1 MFTLSNSTHEHLALT
16 IEALGTLQFPEKL
29 YAWLCRCFEIDNG
42 TILAYY
48 QTSKPDV
55 FFSHSRVKQVHEHME
70 VDYLSGIYLLDPF
83 HDLHVNKS
91 AQGVYRLR
99 DCAPDSFRRNEYY
112 AKYYSGTTMVDE
124 ICFHIALAS
133 GVSVQVCLGRDESS
147 GRNFS
152 ARDLNTARK
161 LSSIVCSL
169 MTVQWKHLKA
179 SGDYTDEALLLHLQA
194 QLQEHKDIRLSKR
207 QCEVALLILRGH
219 STISIGLCLEIS
231 PQTVKVFR
239 KQLYRKCE
247 ISSQAEL
254 FSLMTS
260 YLSL

>member
-1 MFTLSNSTHEHLALT
+1 MFTLTNATQEHLAAA
-16 IEALGTLQFPEKL
+16 IEALGTSAFPEKL
-29 YAWLCRCFEIDNG
+29 YAWLCRCMEIDNV

-48 QTSKPDV
+48 QTIKPDV
-55 FFSHSRVKQVHEHME
+55 FFFHSRVRQVHERME
-70 VDYLSGIYLLDPF
+70 ADYLSGIYLLDPF
-83 HDLHVNKS
+83 HELHVNKS
-91 AQGVYRLR
+91 ERGLYRLR
-99 DCAPDSFRRNEYY
+99 DCAPDSFHRNEYY
-112 AKYYSGTTMVDE
+112 AKYYAGTTMLDE
-124 ICFHIALAS
+124 ACFHVSLPK
-133 GVSVQVCLGRDESS
+133 GVSVQVCLGRDKSS
-147 GRNFS
+147 GSSFS

-169 MTVQWKHLKA
+169 IAVHWKDLKA
-179 SGDYTDEALLLHLQA
+179 SGDYTDETLLTHIQS
-194 QLQEHKDIRLSKR
+194 QLMEHRGVRLSRR

-254 FSLMTS
+254 FSLMTT

>member
-1 MFTLSNSTHEHLALT
+1 MFTLTNATQEHLAT
-16 IEALGTLQFPEKL
+16 AIEALGSRLFSEKL

-55 FFSHSRVKQVHEHME
+55 FFSQSTIRQVHEHME
-70 VDYLSGIYLLDPF
+70 ADYLSGTYLLDPF

-91 AQGVYRLR
+91 ARGLYRLR
-99 DCAPDSFRRNEYY
+99 DCAPDSFHRNEYY
-112 AKYYSGTTMVDE
+112 AKYYAGTTMLDE
-124 ICFHIALAS
+124 VCFHATLPK
-133 GVSVQVCLGRDESS
+133 GVSVQVCLGRDKSS
-147 GRNFS
+147 GRSFS

-169 MTVQWKHLKA
+169 VTVQWKDLSA
-179 SGDYTDEALLLHLQA
+179 SGDYTDETLLAHLKL
-194 QLQEHKDIRLSKR
+194 QLLEHKGIRLSDR
-207 QCEVALLILRGH
+207 QCEVALLIMRGH

-239 KQLYRKCE
+239 KQLYRKCG

-254 FSLMTS
+254 FSLMSAFLT
-260 YLSL
+260 L

>member
-1 MFTLSNSTHEHLALT
+1 MFTLTNTTHEHLAVA
-16 IEALGTLQFPEKL
+16 IEALGTPSFSELL
-29 YAWLCRCFEIDNG
+29 YAWLCRCLEIDNG

-48 QTSKPDV
+48 QTGKPDV
-55 FFSHSRVKQVHEHME
+55 FFSHSRVREVHEHME
-70 VDYLSGIYLLDPF
+70 GDYLSGIYLLDPF

-91 AQGVYRLR
+91 APGLYRLR
-99 DCAPDSFRRNEYY
+99 DCAPDSFRRNEYH
-112 AKYYSGTTMVDE
+112 AKYYSGTTMTDE
-124 ICFHIALAS
+124 ACFHVALPT
-133 GVSVQVCLGRDESS
+133 GVSVQVCLGRDKSS
-147 GRNFS
+147 GSSFS
-152 ARDLNTARK
+152 ARDLNTARN

-169 MTVQWKHLKA
+169 MTVQWKHLTS
-179 SGDYTDEALLLHLQA
+179 SGDYTDETLLHHLQA
-194 QLQEHKDIRLSKR
+194 QLKEHRGISLSKR

-239 KQLYRKCE
+239 KQLYRKCS

-260 YLSL
+260 YLRV

>member
-1 MFTLSNSTHEHLALT
+1 MFTLVNATHEHLAAA
-16 IEALGTLQFPEKL
+16 IEAIGTPAFSEQL

-55 FFSHSRVKQVHEHME
+55 FFSHSRIRQVHERME
-70 VDYLSGIYLLDPF
+70 ADYLSGIYLLDPF

-91 AQGVYRLR
+91 AKGLYRLR
-99 DCAPDSFRRNEYY
+99 DCAPDSFHRNEYY
-112 AKYYSGTTMVDE
+112 AKYYSDTTMLDE
-124 ICFHIALAS
+124 ACFHVALPM
-133 GVSVQVCLGRDESS
+133 GVSVQVCLGRDKSS
-147 GRNFS
+147 GSSFS

-169 MTVQWKHLKA
+169 VTVQWKDLKA
-179 SGDYTDEALLLHLQA
+179 SGDYTDETLLAHLQT
-194 QLQEHKDIRLSKR
+194 QLTQRRGIRLSKR

-219 STISIGLCLEIS
+219 STISIGLCLDIS

-254 FSLMTS
+254 FSLMTK
-260 YLSL
+260 YLTL